1 MVGEVVEVS
10 HEEAE
15 GEEEEEEEEE
25 EEAEKMHRGW
35 SHRRKL
41 RKGWR
46 GQGRPLGVVRA
57 GGGGRGWPVVRPVG
71 SWGVRWGG
79 GRGVCELTRGGGGRK
94 VAQDRGSGGGM
105 AGGQR

>member
-1 MVGEVVEVS
+1 MGGSVGGSVGGAGWVGGRACLVGEVVEVS

-41 RKGWR
+41 RKG
-46 GQGRPLGVVRA
+46 GRAGETV
-57 GGGGRGWPVVRPVG
+57 GGGGSVG
-71 SWGVRWGG
+71 GEGG
-79 GRGVCELTRGGGGRK
+79 
-94 VAQDRGSGGGM
+94 
-105 AGGQR
+105 